1 MEDVSP
7 MYPIDI
13 LFDEHKLVARVI
25 DLVERIRDRLQNEKE
40 VSAPVFWKLVDF
52 LYNYGDVIHHSKEE
66 DVLFAKMQDYAET
79 LPTAVKD
86 QMGVLIDEH
95 LQGLD
100 LANEMHKAI
109 RDYKR
114 GSTAARKRILQAVA
128 SYVKLMKPH
137 FQSEEN
143 DVFPA
148 MVDVLSK
155 ADKDRMKADFDRF
168 DRLVGGTEAHKRY
181 ERVVGELEKELR

>member
-1 MEDVSP
+1 

-13 LFDEHKLVARVI
+13 LLDEHKVVTRVI
-25 DLVERIRDRLQNEKE
+25 DLTEEIRDRLQHEKD
-40 VSAPVFWKLVDF
+40 VPATVFWKLVDF

-66 DVLFAKMQDYAET
+66 DVLFAKMQDYADK

-86 QMGVLIDEH
+86 QIGVLIEQH
-95 LQGLD
+95 LQALD

-114 GSTAARKRILQAVA
+114 GNPGARKRILQAVK
-128 SYVKLMKPH
+128 SYVELMRPH

-143 DVFPA
+143 DVFPT
-148 MVDVLSK
+148 MVKVLSK

-168 DRLVGGTEAHKRY
+168 DKLVGGAEAHKRY

>member
-1 MEDVSP
+1 MLGP

-13 LFDEHKLVARVI
+13 LLDEHKLVERVI
-25 DLVERIRDRLQNEKE
+25 DLVEQIRDRLKEEKE
-40 VSAPVFWKLVDF
+40 VPATVFWKLVDF
-52 LYNYGDVIHHSKEE
+52 LYNYSDVIHHSKEE
-66 DVLFAKMQDYAET
+66 DVLFAKMQDYAEK

-86 QMGVLIDEH
+86 QIAVLIDQH

-114 GSTAARKRILQAVA
+114 GSAGARKRILQAVT
-128 SYVKLMKPH
+128 SYVELMKPH
-137 FQSEEN
+137 FQSEED

-148 MVDVLSK
+148 MVKVLSK
-155 ADKDRMKADFDRF
+155 ADKDQMKADFDRF
-168 DRLVGGTEAHKRY
+168 DRLVGGAEAHKRY
-181 ERVVGELEKELR
+181 ERVVSELEKELR